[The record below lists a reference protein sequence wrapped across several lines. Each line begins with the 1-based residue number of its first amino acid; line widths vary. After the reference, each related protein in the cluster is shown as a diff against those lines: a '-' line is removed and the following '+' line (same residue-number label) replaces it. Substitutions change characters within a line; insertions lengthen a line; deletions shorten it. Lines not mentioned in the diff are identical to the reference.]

1 MEKKEERLRWAK
13 SSING
18 NHQRKEVYKFD
29 KIYPF
34 TTENISGY
42 IDLFDLENKKLL
54 TVGSSCDQIINASLE
69 GCKDIT
75 LLDVNPYVEYYYYLK
90 MAAILKLE
98 REDFLRYLSYE
109 GNSHKYS
116 KTKEEIFSK
125 EYFDR
130 IKDTLKKLNY
140 DSYYFWNELYNE
152 FKGNDIRYMLFA
164 PDEYKLPVKIGCNK
178 YLQSENNY
186 NKLRRTL
193 TETEIRFITENLF
206 NIEKTNIVNKFDSIW
221 LSNIGTNLTLEE
233 IKNLTEIY
241 SRYLEDSGKL
251 LISYLYITNFIP
263 DNKAE
268 YKPIYKL
275 SRTLEVLSEFNPE
288 IISFTSI
295 NGIKYNNNNKI
306 TDSVLVYKK
315 TKNIN

>member
-13 SSING
+13 SCING
-18 NHQRKEVYKFD
+18 NPERKEAYKFD

-109 GNSHKYS
+109 DNPYKSL
-116 KTKEEIFSK
+116 KTKEDVFNK
-125 EYFDR
+125 EYFDK
-130 IKDTLKKLNY
+130 IKDTLKNVSY
-140 DSYYFWNELYNE
+140 DSYYFWSELYNE
-152 FKGNDIRYMLFA
+152 FKGNNIRYMLFA
-164 PDEYKLPVKIGCNK
+164 PDEYQLQVKIGCNK

-221 LSNIGTNLTLEE
+221 LSNIGTNLTHEE

-241 SRYLEDSGKL
+241 SKYLEDGGKL

-288 IISFTSI
+288 IISVTSI
-295 NGIKYNNNNKI
+295 NGIKYNNNKI